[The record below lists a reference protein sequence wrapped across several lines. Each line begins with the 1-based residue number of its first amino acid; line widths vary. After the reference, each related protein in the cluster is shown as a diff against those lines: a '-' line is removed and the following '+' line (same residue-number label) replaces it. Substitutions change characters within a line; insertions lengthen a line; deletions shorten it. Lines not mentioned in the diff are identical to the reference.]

1 MWLVAHKRCWTVD
14 RLARRGLPHPTRCL
28 MCDQATETI
37 DHLLVHCIFAR
48 EYWYRFLSQVGL
60 QSLSPLSTQVSFYD
74 WWERV
79 SNGASGLVLQG
90 LNSLIILGA
99 WTLWTQRNRR
109 VFHGGAPDMADALI
123 ISSEERKLWSLAGA
137 RGISF
142 LTRIVS

>member
-1 MWLVAHKRCWTVD
+1 M
-14 RLARRGLPHPTRCL
+14 
-28 MCDQATETI
+28 
-37 DHLLVHCIFAR
+37 
-48 EYWYRFLSQVGL
+48 
-60 QSLSPLSTQVSFYD
+60 
-74 WWERV
+74 

-123 ISSEERKLWSLAGA
+123 ISSEKRKLWSLAGA

-142 LTRIVS
+142 LTVPTSQE